1 MGMMLPPNL
10 PGWVATVASFQDV
23 GFFSK
28 ALLDAAAFDV
38 PYALNAKNDQERR
51 ERIVQGSLIIAFAY
65 GFSPIHSTLIAR
77 LCRQS
82 IQGVQREERQALF
95 RLPYHELET
104 PEVFAKALK
113 NALPN
118 LHLEE
123 QARALLRSQI
133 FQAKTAHLI
142 MDLAMEGLL
151 LTSVPFIAKLSTKF
165 LTGDSHFI
173 GERNLAKQEDLNAL
187 YQKEKAE
194 HPKKN
199 ETLHTLATLAL
210 GAGIPAGVGLGIR
223 QALAQPTGVK
233 STFAPLMKLLKK
245 VAPHFEYQYLDL
257 KHPSGLKQLLKEV
270 PLLPVAGLMPVFM
283 AFNLGRM
290 MSSRSKREFK
300 EAAVQEPLFFASFFF
315 VAPAIFRLFNHGATS
330 IQQRLQQ
337 LVQKGATQAE
347 LNRGGRYAALTFL
360 GAFLSN
366 ILISISVVNWTNH
379 MTRKGIQDEVNALHA
394 TQQSPPLRP
403 TQG

>member
-10 PGWVATVASFQDV
+10 PAWVATVASFQDV

-51 ERIVQGSLIIAFAY
+51 ERIVQGSLIMAFAY

-113 NALPN
+113 NALPH

-123 QARALLRSQI
+123 QARTLLRSQV
-133 FQAKTAHLI
+133 FQAKTTHLI
-142 MDLAMEGLL
+142 LDLAMEGLL

-194 HPKKN
+194 HPKQN

-223 QALAQPTGVK
+223 QALAHPTGVK
-233 STFAPLMKLLKK
+233 STFAPLMKWLKK

-257 KHPSGLKQLLKEV
+257 KNPRWLQQALKEV
-270 PLLPVAGLMPVFM
+270 PLLPVAALVPVFL
-283 AFNLGRM
+283 AFDLGSL

-300 EAAVQEPLFFASFFF
+300 ETAVQKPFLFSCFFF

-347 LNRGGRYAALTFL
+347 LNRVGRYSAMSFI
-360 GAFLSN
+360 GAYLMN
-366 ILISISVVNWTNH
+366 ILVTIGVVNWTNH

-394 TQQSPPLRP
+394 TPHSPPLRP